1 MSDHE
6 GVVNTVSNR
15 EGVLKTRCKSCDVLK
30 RSVAIVQATAV
41 AWRDWSDFGSVDFHT
56 MQMHEGHSSS
66 WLLMY
71 CVCVCVHS

>member
-30 RSVAIVQATAV
+30 RSVAIVQATAEWHGENGQILAALISIQCKCMKDTV
-41 AWRDWSDFGSVDFHT
+41 RLG
-56 MQMHEGHSSS
+56 
-66 WLLMY
+66 
-71 CVCVCVHS
+71 C